1 MAYHYW
7 KPTNENAMK
16 QIGYFHKIFIGIPN
30 EFLTFHWFHGY
41 ENVNSLQFHDIFIVN
56 EINFLSYE
64 NAVKFTT
71 VHQSMKMLWK
81 DTNEIP
87 MKVYA

>member
-1 MAYHYW
+1 MNFQ
-7 KPTNENAMK
+7 P
-16 QIGYFHKIFIGIPN
+16 FID
-30 EFLTFHWFHGY
+30 FHGY
-41 ENVNSLQFHDIFIVN
+41 ENVNSLQFHDIFIVI
-56 EINFLSYE
+56 EIKFLSYE

-71 VHQSMKMLWK
+71 MHQSMKMLWN